1 MGEGAVWVNGPDN
14 VTRIEPDTNSSA
26 TIDVRHRLGGIA
38 AGEGGVWT
46 ADSREGVLWRIDPVR
61 EAPVRTINV
70 GAGSLG
76 VAAGAGSVWVANSI
90 DGTVSRI
97 DPVTSEVVKT
107 IEVGG
112 TPRGVAVGEGF
123 VWVRSAETQGYA
135 GVSRS
140 WRGRSRSSASEP
152 APATRQ
158 TTAASGQSARGSAPR
173 TKAPTAGP
181 MMKPTSHEMV
191 ETAM

>member
-1 MGEGAVWVNGPDN
+1 MDSPCSSTEGVSFIAYGDGSLWVVVGLDEVVWRIDPGPETVTTAIPRSIAGFPYVGQGIAVGEGAVWVNGPDN

-123 VWVRSAETQGYA
+123 VWVT
-135 GVSRS
+135 VS
-140 WRGRSRSSASEP
+140 
-152 APATRQ
+152 
-158 TTAASGQSARGSAPR
+158 
-173 TKAPTAGP
+173 
-181 MMKPTSHEMV
+181 
-191 ETAM
+191 